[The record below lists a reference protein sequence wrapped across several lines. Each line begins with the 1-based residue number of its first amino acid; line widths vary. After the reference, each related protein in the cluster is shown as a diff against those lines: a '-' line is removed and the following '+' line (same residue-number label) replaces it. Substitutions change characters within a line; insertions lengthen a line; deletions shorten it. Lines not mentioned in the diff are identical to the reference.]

1 MTKQEEIREGIKDI
15 YARELKLGYEGQFLN
30 DDEVVESVIQY
41 LRSQRV
47 VIKIDREVPECTSI
61 AHGVVDGVYVIS
73 DEPFTAPTHIMDT
86 CAMRPE
92 FEYKSLIGESDG
104 G

>member
-1 MTKQEEIREGIKDI
+1 MKSEHCPRCGYYIEAEYDI
-15 YARELKLGYEGQFLN
+15 WDNSYWTCYHCGLLSHQIITYSGTTTAVGMN
-30 DDEVVESVIQY
+30 S
-41 LRSQRV
+41 
-47 VIKIDREVPECTSI
+47 PECTSI